1 MAYIATCLGIINKAR
16 HPRNQCWKMW
26 NSVKSYFQAAVEG
39 VKGRL
44 EPIKTRLLKIS
55 AVRLVVRTVQ
65 ELGADDASHMAAG
78 VAYYAILSLFPLL
91 LGLIALFGL
100 FLPAETIQKELF
112 DFFEHNLP
120 GAIDMLEQNIEDVIR
135 LRGAIGAVSLVLLF
149 WSASAM
155 FGAVSRTINRAYDV
169 HRDRPFLV
177 RKLRDITMAL
187 GTAVLF
193 LLSIGFTAL
202 FSIMRITDMPE
213 LITVVDI
220 GARFLGFLF
229 SFAIFLLLYKFIPN
243 TKTYWRYVWPGALLA
258 AILFEIAKT
267 LFVLYLYHFAS
278 YESVY
283 GSVASI
289 IILLVWIYYSAFILI
304 LGAEFSAEYGRM
316 REGVSRGIPLAS
328 KSKVPRKHPKK

>member
-1 MAYIATCLGIINKAR
+1 MLDSIKSRLQELLRPINNRLHSIKERALQIFII
-16 HPRNQCWKMW
+16 
-26 NSVKSYFQAAVEG
+26 
-39 VKGRL
+39 
-44 EPIKTRLLKIS
+44 
-55 AVRLVVRTVQ
+55 RLVVRTIQ
-65 ELGADDASHMAAG
+65 ELGKDNASHLAAG
-78 VAYYAILSLFPLL
+78 VAYYAFLSLFPLL

-155 FGAVSRTINRAYDV
+155 FGAISRTINRAYDV
-169 HRDRPFLV
+169 YRDRPFLV

-187 GTAVLF
+187 GTALLF
-193 LLSIGFTAL
+193 LLSIGSTAL

-213 LITVVDI
+213 LSTFVDI
-220 GARFLGFLF
+220 GIRFLGFLF

-243 TKTYWRYVWPGALLA
+243 TKTFWRYVWPGALLA
-258 AILFEIAKT
+258 ATFFEIAKT
-267 LFVLYLYHFAS
+267 LFVFYLDHFAS
-278 YESVY
+278 YELVY

-289 IILLVWIYYSAFILI
+289 IILLVWIYYSAFIII

-316 REGVSRGIPLAS
+316 REGVSRGVLIAS
-328 KSKVPRKHPKK
+328 ADKRPRDKSPKDNLRSKRRSRTGTNEIEGSHK